1 MAVLAD
7 GTQAL
12 GLQRNLRRASDEL
25 SLLGYHRTHMVQG
38 RYARPSRTFH
48 RVHNE
53 QTPQQLTCDECD
65 AIITYKK
72 GIFLMRGLHVLAR
85 NFIFSITTSVTLSF
99 IQSSTLIALL
109 WLIVD
114 MAHHQARIY
123 FSTPLHSHTTAG
135 IISLIIYWLLLY
147 ALVLPQERLVKAF
160 KEHEPL
166 LVEARIKICYDGCNL
181 PAQGLQQHSQ
191 CHWLY
196 CVPRCS

>member
-1 MAVLAD
+1 MFWRETSLFHNCFCHTVLH
-7 GTQAL
+7 
-12 GLQRNLRRASDEL
+12 S
-25 SLLGYHRTHMVQG
+25 
-38 RYARPSRTFH
+38 
-48 RVHNE
+48 
-53 QTPQQLTCDECD
+53 
-65 AIITYKK
+65 
-72 GIFLMRGLHVLAR
+72 
-85 NFIFSITTSVTLSF
+85 
-99 IQSSTLIALL
+99 SSTLIALL

-123 FSTPLHSHTTAG
+123 FSSPLHSHTTAG

-191 CHWLY
+191 CHGSIAYPAAHSIQPTVQHFGHIRITCTHRHAVLELQQQG
-196 CVPRCS
+196 VL